1 MWGQKLKS
9 TGSGRLSDY
18 ILKLEEENKK
28 LRSAVGELSILNELS
43 QAISGS
49 IDSEKIMQTIIGR
62 SIRAI
67 SAEQGDI
74 SLFSDKQDKSAR
86 TLVRSIITS
95 ENGSEF
101 HLSQNIFGWMQ
112 IHKKPLAINHP
123 EDDQRFKNSKWDPD
137 IRSVLSVPLMVKS
150 RLIGVLTV
158 YNKDDEAGFTDD
170 DKKLL
175 SIIASQSAQVIENA
189 SLYEEQQELK
199 KIRRDLELASQIQK
213 KLLPGQQPDIEGYTI
228 CGKNLTARTV
238 GGDFFDF
245 IKTAD
250 NRWVI
255 CLGDV
260 SGKGLPASLLMAN
273 TQAILRGQ
281 VNYHH
286 DPCLLLTNANR
297 QLYFNTE
304 TDKFVTLFLGVLD
317 AKNHHIHYS
326 NAGHEHPYLVRSGG
340 SYERVV
346 TGGIPLGMFPDQ
358 EYEEG
363 VIDLWP
369 GDSLVIFSDGITDN
383 QNHSL
388 EPFGEERLMELILEN
403 CTCTGNQLLQKIFES
418 SEGYR
423 EDGKLFDDMTA
434 VVLTREH

>member
-1 MWGQKLKS
+1 MWGQKLKG
-9 TGSGRLSDY
+9 TGLRGFTDY

-28 LRSAVGELSILNELS
+28 LRSAVGELSILNDLS

-67 SAEQGDI
+67 SAGQGDI
-74 SLFSDKQDKSAR
+74 TLFSDKQEMSAR

-158 YNKDDEAGFTDD
+158 YNKNDDTGFTDD

-189 SLYEEQQELK
+189 SLYEEQQELN

-286 DPCLLLTNANR
+286 DPCLLLKNANQ

-317 AKNHHIHYS
+317 AKNHRIHYS

-340 SYERVV
+340 NYERVV
-346 TGGIPLGMFPDQ
+346 TGGIPLGMFLDQ

-363 VIDLWP
+363 VIDLGP

-388 EPFGEERLMELILEN
+388 ESFGEERLMELILEN

-418 SEGYR
+418 SEEFR

-434 VVLTREH
+434 VVLTREP